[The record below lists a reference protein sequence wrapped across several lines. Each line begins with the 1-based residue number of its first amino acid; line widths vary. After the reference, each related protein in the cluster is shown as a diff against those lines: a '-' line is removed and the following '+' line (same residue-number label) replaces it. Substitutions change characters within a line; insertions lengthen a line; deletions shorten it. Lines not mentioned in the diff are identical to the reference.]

1 MGCWQETEEP
11 DDSTFAE
18 VDGGDGAA
26 PAGAEA
32 VTEVADS
39 GADDRGIHS
48 AASVQ
53 ETGEESCRK
62 DDDDKADDREDH
74 EIDDNDDDDDDDD
87 EDDDDGETEAD
98 AAEDA
103 MQQQ

>member
-1 MGCWQETEEP
+1 VNVVCWQETEEP

-48 AASVQ
+48 AANVQ
-53 ETGEESCRK
+53 EMGEESCRK

-74 EIDDNDDDDDDDD
+74 EIDDDDDDD
-87 EDDDDGETEAD
+87 DDDDGETEAD